1 MIHFFLMKDFH
12 GSKSQGKFF
21 QNLPKNIKTDIC
33 CVHTFLLYLIK
44 QSSELF
50 GKVVKPPA
58 MRVRI
63 EKLIALFENKKPPCY
78 NKLSRPDETY

>member
-1 MIHFFLMKDFH
+1 MIYYFDVDGCVVSSFEAANNNVKTLKTFFPEK
-12 GSKSQGKFF
+12 G
-21 QNLPKNIKTDIC
+21 
-33 CVHTFLLYLIK
+33 FLLYLIK